1 MNNIVPLIITVIIAL
16 QLFFFVRNIKRMN
29 EFKRI
34 FVNDNGWK
42 LTRNENGFVSGITG
56 YEYGNS
62 VFTAIIA
69 SINKYL
75 GNSAGSIIDFN
86 LIKDAIDRHCD
97 TVENDINTQ
106 TPIPLYLGL
115 AGTMAGVI
123 VGLFDLLSTGSIS
136 TLMNSGTGNI
146 DTAAAGINDL
156 LWGVAW
162 AMGASICGILLTTI
176 NSIYFKNCKLKEENG
191 KNTFL
196 AWLQSRL
203 LPELPTDTS
212 DALNQLVGNLNEFNT
227 TFANNTVNLGKALNE
242 VNTSYAIQAEIIS
255 QIHDMDVV
263 QMAKA
268 NVKVLKELQQCT
280 DRLEQFNRYLNDI
293 NGYTDAIHRFEE
305 QFQAQENRL
314 QILEEIKD
322 FFNRHKESIAVTM
335 ADADSAL
342 QMALSEINESAS
354 ENIKQLNSQF
364 VELSTNFTDIL
375 QQEKETFEKFNR
387 QLTGLFDDK
396 LKQMPELE
404 KQLSEISAIPAK
416 LDELALKIEKSNS
429 NLAQELQN
437 KLYYAFNQ
445 ANEKAVNA
453 IPAAM
458 TTANGTEISA
468 SPKWIRIASFVALII
483 IALTCV
489 MNAVTYF
496 IPQKEQ
502 QSEVTALTDGDK
514 QFYEESTADN
524 IAIN

>member
-1 MNNIVPLIITVIIAL
+1 MNNIVPLIITAIIAL

-34 FVNDNGWK
+34 FVNDNSWK

-123 VGLFDLLSTGSIS
+123 IGLFDLLSTGSIS
-136 TLMNSGTGNI
+136 TLMNSGTGSVN
-146 DTAAAGINDL
+146 TAAAGINDL

-227 TFANNTVNLGKALNE
+227 TFADNTVNLGKALNE

-280 DRLEQFNRYLNDI
+280 FAL
-293 NGYTDAIHRFEE
+293 AICTTSISWIC
-305 QFQAQENRL
+305 L
-314 QILEEIKD
+314 IK
-322 FFNRHKESIAVTM
+322 S
-335 ADADSAL
+335 
-342 QMALSEINESAS
+342 
-354 ENIKQLNSQF
+354 
-364 VELSTNFTDIL
+364 
-375 QQEKETFEKFNR
+375 
-387 QLTGLFDDK
+387 
-396 LKQMPELE
+396 MP
-404 KQLSEISAIPAK
+404 K
-416 LDELALKIEKSNS
+416 
-429 NLAQELQN
+429 
-437 KLYYAFNQ
+437 
-445 ANEKAVNA
+445 
-453 IPAAM
+453 
-458 TTANGTEISA
+458 
-468 SPKWIRIASFVALII
+468 
-483 IALTCV
+483 
-489 MNAVTYF
+489 
-496 IPQKEQ
+496 
-502 QSEVTALTDGDK
+502 
-514 QFYEESTADN
+514 
-524 IAIN
+524 

>member
-1 MNNIVPLIITVIIAL
+1 M
-16 QLFFFVRNIKRMN
+16 
-29 EFKRI
+29 
-34 FVNDNGWK
+34 
-42 LTRNENGFVSGITG
+42 
-56 YEYGNS
+56 
-62 VFTAIIA
+62 
-69 SINKYL
+69 
-75 GNSAGSIIDFN
+75 
-86 LIKDAIDRHCD
+86 
-97 TVENDINTQ
+97 
-106 TPIPLYLGL
+106 
-115 AGTMAGVI
+115 
-123 VGLFDLLSTGSIS
+123 
-136 TLMNSGTGNI
+136 
-146 DTAAAGINDL
+146 
-156 LWGVAW
+156 
-162 AMGASICGILLTTI
+162 
-176 NSIYFKNCKLKEENG
+176 KEENG

-227 TFANNTVNLGKALNE
+227 TFADNTVNLGKALNE

-280 DRLEQFNRYLNDI
+280 DKLEQFNRYLNDI

-354 ENIKQLNSQF
+354 KNIKQLNSQF

-387 QLTGLFDDK
+387 HLTGLFEDK

-429 NLAQELQN
+429 NLAQELSS

-468 SPKWIRIASFVALII
+468 SPKWIRIASFVAL
-483 IALTCV
+483 
-489 MNAVTYF
+489 
-496 IPQKEQ
+496 P
-502 QSEVTALTDGDK
+502 GHP
-514 QFYEESTADN
+514 
-524 IAIN
+524 